1 MHVNN
6 ECVFSRVTNVFSRRV
21 FGPEQQFVMRGDDK
35 FNTGNTQMMH
45 NERVFSRVTNVFSR
59 RVFRP
64 EQQFVVRGDDCQIVW
79 AYPYPSWAIYT
90 TASLATAAAA
100 AILLLLLV

>member
-1 MHVNN
+1 M
-6 ECVFSRVTNVFSRRV
+6 NVFSRRV
-21 FGPEQQFVMRGDDK
+21 FG
-35 FNTGNTQMMH
+35 
-45 NERVFSRVTNVFSR
+45 
-59 RVFRP
+59 P